1 MPKEHGERRLEIIT
15 TARDLFVARGYDGC
29 TVNDIIEAVGI
40 AKGTFYHYF
49 SGKEALLHA
58 LVEHLTGDIM
68 ARVNVIAEDRTR
80 SALDRLTAYFRESVV
95 VKAQNRE
102 TMLVVLYALYRPE
115 NTMLRIGIL
124 ERSAQLIAPV
134 LAHMIRD
141 GVEEGEFRVD
151 DPELCGEYIIR
162 SFSTLS
168 ERAGKTI
175 LAAPDAPELLAEMH
189 RIYDFMEW
197 TLARLLDVERKRV
210 VIADR
215 AVADTLFGTATTD
228 SPKEKEI

>member
-15 TARDLFVARGYDGC
+15 AARDLFVARGYDGC

-58 LVEHLTGDIM
+58 LIDHLTDDIL
-68 ARVNVIAEDRTR
+68 ARINVIAGDRTR
-80 SALDRLTAYFRESVV
+80 TALDRLTAYFQESIII
-95 VKAQNRE
+95 KARNRE
-102 TMLVVLYALYRPE
+102 TMLVILHTMYRPE

-134 LAHMIRD
+134 LAQVIRD

-151 DPELCGEYIIR
+151 DPELCGEYVIR
-162 SFSTLS
+162 SFSALS

-197 TLARLLDVERKRV
+197 TLARLLDVDRDRV

-215 AVADTLFGTATTD
+215 TVADTLFGTAPTE
-228 SPKEKEI
+228 SSKENEI

>member
-1 MPKEHGERRLEIIT
+1 
-15 TARDLFVARGYDGC
+15 
-29 TVNDIIEAVGI
+29 
-40 AKGTFYHYF
+40 
-49 SGKEALLHA
+49 
-58 LVEHLTGDIM
+58 EHLTGDIM

-95 VKAQNRE
+95 VKAQKRE
-102 TMLVVLYALYRPE
+102 TMLVILYALYRPE

-210 VIADR
+210 VVADR
-215 AVADTLFGTATTD
+215 AVADTLFGTATTE

>member
-228 SPKEKEI
+228 SPKENEI